1 MAPQSFRNVLFRYSF
16 ILHDA
21 FRELYV
27 LVSGTHNVGLSGARL
42 EEIRRTTSTVSETN
56 TLIQFNSLLSN
67 LYSSLCI
74 IIYS

>member
-1 MAPQSFRNVLFRYSF
+1 
-16 ILHDA
+16 
-21 FRELYV
+21 V